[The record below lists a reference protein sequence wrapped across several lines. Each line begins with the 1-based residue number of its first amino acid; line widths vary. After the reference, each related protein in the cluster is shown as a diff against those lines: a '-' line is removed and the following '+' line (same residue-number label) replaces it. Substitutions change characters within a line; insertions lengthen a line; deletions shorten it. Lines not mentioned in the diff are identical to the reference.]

1 LARRKRGWNEA
12 SRLTLIDL
20 QRLIDEKHTQ
30 AAKLEKRRDA
40 VVAELADIDAEL
52 GSVGAGRADRRR
64 GKRGP
69 GRPPKAG
76 RRRGPGRPPKAK
88 RGRPAGKRRGRKPG
102 PKGQSPLHNAI
113 RVALNGAAEP
123 MGPTD
128 IAAKV
133 RAGGYKT
140 KSKTFNVIVAQRL
153 TEMKDVKKPARG
165 LYAIA

>member
-12 SRLTLIDL
+12 SRLTLNDL
-20 QRLIDEKHTQ
+20 QRLIDEKQSQTAQ
-30 AAKLEKRRDA
+30 LEKRRDA
-40 VVAELADIDAEL
+40 VAAELAEIDAEL
-52 GSVGAGRADRRR
+52 GSVGAGRRGRPR

-69 GRPPKAG
+69 GRPPKAHG
-76 RRRGPGRPPKAK
+76 RRGPGRPPKAK

-113 RVALNGAAEP
+113 RKALNGAGEP

-133 RAGGYKT
+133 KAGGYKT
-140 KSKTFNVIVAQRL
+140 KSKTFNVIVSQRL
-153 TEMKDVKKPARG
+153 TEMKDVKKAGHG
-165 LYAIA
+165 LYVMK